1 MAKSLADQSKQ
12 LLALMAT
19 SSADDS
25 KKFLPLMHLNHRSS
39 RVGQFKLI
47 VFIHFRRNTSTRGT
61 TPQTASNNFNCI
73 LVDESDK
80 SSYCNAQ
87 FKLTKTNQQQF
98 EQAEKKFTNGARFI
112 FSNVVFHDHAKKM
125 YLNASVK
132 IMLDLANSRSEQ
144 VKTLAPSSASA
155 VQPWPELTI
164 SALVDLTESQC
175 FDISVLI
182 CGVSEKRQV
191 NPTRSVFDVD
201 LMDGTTDDDT
211 ARTRIM
217 KLTLFAAETDVD
229 RLMEEA
235 NKARETKQP
244 LSVFQ
249 HSGRTKTRTMS
260 IRSRQPVIGTWR

>member
-1 MAKSLADQSKQ
+1 MEKQ
-12 LLALMAT
+12 NKHKT
-19 SSADDS
+19 
-25 KKFLPLMHLNHRSS
+25 
-39 RVGQFKLI
+39 
-47 VFIHFRRNTSTRGT
+47 
-61 TPQTASNNFNCI
+61 SNNFNCI

-98 EQAEKKFTNGARFI
+98 EQAEKFTNGARFI
-112 FSNVVFHDHAKKM
+112 FSNVVFHDNAKKM

-132 IMLDLANSRSEQ
+132 IMVDLANSRTEQ

-175 FDISVLI
+175 FDISGLI

-244 LSVFQ
+244 LSFLQ
-249 HSGRTKTRTMS
+249 HSGRKKQER
-260 IRSRQPVIGTWR
+260 